1 MKTLPKRTCAI
12 ALSIQILGDKWS
24 LLILRDIILHKKS
37 RFKEFRNSKEKIAT
51 NVLTNRLKTLY
62 SEGLIEKLD
71 PTGTKKSTRYLATEK
86 GISSLPIILEM
97 YMFSIQNIDESVLNE
112 SQINIKKQVLSN
124 RQLFEETKIKEYNI
138 FSNQLKEDLIKS
150 KHLVEII

>member
-37 RFKEFRNSKEKIAT
+37 RFKEFTNSKEKIAT

-97 YMFSIQNIDESVLNE
+97 YMFSIQNIDESVLDE

>member
-1 MKTLPKRTCAI
+1 
-12 ALSIQILGDKWS
+12 
-24 LLILRDIILHKKS
+24 
-37 RFKEFRNSKEKIAT
+37 
-51 NVLTNRLKTLY
+51 VLTNRLKTLY

-97 YMFSIQNIDESVLNE
+97 YMFSIQNIDESGLDE

>member
-97 YMFSIQNIDESVLNE
+97 YMFSIQNINESVLDE

>member
-1 MKTLPKRTCAI
+1 MVTSYIERYHLA
-12 ALSIQILGDKWS
+12 Q
-24 LLILRDIILHKKS
+24 KS

-97 YMFSIQNIDESVLNE
+97 YMFSIQNIDESVLDE

>member
-12 ALSIQILGDKWS
+12 ALSIQILGDKLS

-97 YMFSIQNIDESVLNE
+97 YMFSIQNIDESVLDE